1 MLWWSSKHKGHP
13 ITKFLVTIIRS
24 YFNSEK
30 SRGGSLFM
38 DCKTE
43 KTWSELAH
51 WLRREYMWTITRPF
65 LKFWISKERCTTYLV
80 NAVDLARARPA
91 RPTSQCLR
99 HDADKT
105 PHAAKCKL
113 NLKYDLISV
122 LQHALNAPRRTI
134 YSWILLNCC
143 FLHPFVVLFQERCIR
158 FKDAVNAAETAWM
171 RHGCGSVRP
180 ARPPPSHVSAPQTKT
195 SPQRPSQQHAANST
209 SQHHEAAL
217 PSTATT
223 PNWPSNGL

>member
-1 MLWWSSKHKGHP
+1 MVGHFLWTAKQK
-13 ITKFLVTIIRS
+13 R
-24 YFNSEK
+24 
-30 SRGGSLFM
+30 RGQSLHIGS
-38 DCKTE
+38 D
-43 KTWSELAH
+43 
-51 WLRREYMWTITRPF
+51 REYMWTITRPF

-143 FLHPFVVLFQERCIR
+143 FLRPFVVLFQERCIR

-209 SQHHEAAL
+209 SQHEAAL
-217 PSTATT
+217 PSTETT
-223 PNWPSNGL
+223 PNWPTNGL